1 MKGNEKKFAKNLTT
15 STFANNEHFLPDHPF
30 PKGICLIVG
39 DSMLAGI
46 DANRLN
52 SGNYKVKVTF
62 FADARTDG
70 IYDYLKLLLR
80 TALQHFAHW
89 NK

>member
-1 MKGNEKKFAKNLTT
+1 MKSNEKKFAKTLTAN
-15 STFANNEHFLPDHPF
+15 TFANNEHLLPDHPF

-39 DSMLAGI
+39 DSLFAGI

-52 SGNYKVKVTF
+52 TGNYKVKVRF
-62 FADARTDG
+62 FAHAGTGD

-80 TALQHFAHW
+80 TAPHHFAHW